1 MQQLITECIALLA
14 RPDADSLEIER
25 IILILQSVIGQ
36 SEKNGTGDV

>member
-25 IILILQSVIGQ
+25 IILIL
-36 SEKNGTGDV
+36 